1 VSGSSGTSGESGT
14 SGVSGTAGTSGIN
27 GVNTINISA
36 GAVSQ
41 DLSAV
46 VFSNAGG
53 VSFGLNAGT
62 ITASAPG
69 GGAANTYT
77 ALSYNNRQLG
87 ASTNTIPGQNSVWL
101 APFYIGQ
108 NISAATGLHMVSIT
122 GTVTSNQT
130 NTVNL
135 TWGAALYQV
144 TGTNQSRYDTI
155 YSTTLGFTFWNSG
168 TASVSFSYNGGSSSS
183 AGSNLMT
190 ASIYG
195 NRLLTFNI
203 GSTFAPGD
211 YAWGFRQST
220 ASTGNSS
227 VMRSFNAVMDNPLP
241 LAQGLFLA
249 ATNASIGYVEAGTYS
264 VTSASMPVS
273 FLASQIIQT
282 NNVVP
287 YFKMGAI

>member
-1 VSGSSGTSGESGT
+1 MGIALITNNILSDSGIAVAALSPAYAAGGVTST
-14 SGVSGTAGTSGIN
+14 GVSTLA
-27 GVNTINISA
+27 
-36 GAVSQ
+36 
-41 DLSAV
+41 
-46 VFSNAGG
+46 FSNANG
-53 VSFGLNAGT
+53 VTFGLNGNT
-62 ITASAPG
+62 LTASAAGG

-77 ALSYNNRQLG
+77 ALTYNNRQLG
-87 ASTNTIPGQNSVWL
+87 ASTNTVPGQNSVWL

-108 NISAATGLHMVSIT
+108 NVNAATGLHMVSIT
-122 GTVTSNQT
+122 GSVTSNQT

-135 TWGAALYQV
+135 TFGAALYQV
-144 TGTNQSRYDTI
+144 TGTNQSRYDTV

-195 NRLLTFNI
+195 LRQLTFNI

-220 ASTGNSS
+220 ASAGNSS
-227 VMRSFNAVMDNPLP
+227 VMRSFNAIMDNPLP
-241 LAQGLFLA
+241 LAMGNFIA
-249 ATNASIGYVEAGTYS
+249 ATNASVGYVEAGVYS
-264 VTSASMPVS
+264 ATSAAMPAS
-273 FLASQIIQT
+273 FQVSQIVQT

-287 YFKMGAI
+287 FFKMGAV